1 MKSFVEIFLSYF
13 SVSRSRIF
21 RFRFVIFSW
30 LYKFIFVANHIVR
43 TITVNYRIQ
52 VTQWQNWRWLVSLM
66 RALQSNAIHYDNL
79 FLRNCVDVHSTQ
91 PVWVFHSKCICNL
104 DQLCASNIVFLM
116 KIYKTGK
123 NMKICVLCFAR
134 LWIGQ
139 YDMECTEH
147 YTDSY
152 HLHDDGTVDD
162 LWPKKNYCELLRGSY
177 ITIKTHYQTYEFSLF
192 SPEIRYFK
200 FRLAPKK

>member
-91 PVWVFHSKCICNL
+91 SVWVFHSKCICNS

-123 NMKICVLCFAR
+123 NMKICAVLGWAANRSIWYGMYWTLHR
-134 LWIGQ
+134 LLPPTRRRHSGRF
-139 YDMECTEH
+139 MAEE
-147 YTDSY
+147 
-152 HLHDDGTVDD
+152 
-162 LWPKKNYCELLRGSY
+162 KLLRIASGLIYYNQNTLSDLR
-177 ITIKTHYQTYEFSLF
+177 IFSLF
-192 SPEIRYFK
+192 SWD
-200 FRLAPKK
+200 